1 MVPLDATVS
10 RSAGVIGDVRR
21 SELRVDRRTGVG
33 ARSHS
38 WLPPRWPGGRQVH
51 LNAKGG
57 VNAAVKVPALAPG
70 MAAGADSIAD
80 MDLLR
85 HGGMDRLFTGI
96 RAPSTLGT
104 FLRAITFGHI
114 RQLDSVAA
122 ALLTALTHKTP
133 LLPGAGTV
141 AYLDLDDTMRETHG
155 YAKQGA
161 GYGYSKVKGLNA
173 LLATVSTPCSAPV
186 IAATRLRKGSV
197 HSFRG
202 APRLITDALVT
213 ARKAGATGTVT
224 MRADSAYYN
233 RHVVAAA
240 RRGGAHFS
248 ITARMDPAVRRAIAS
263 IGEDAWVT
271 IKYPNAIWDDEE
283 GRWISDAEVAEVPVT
298 AFTSRRKAEHVTAR
312 LIVRRVKR
320 L

>member
-51 LNAKGG
+51 LNAKSG

-114 RQLDSVAA
+114 RPAGVRRRG
-122 ALLTALTHKTP
+122 
-133 LLPGAGTV
+133 LPHRPGP
-141 AYLDLDDTMRETHG
+141 E
-155 YAKQGA
+155 
-161 GYGYSKVKGLNA
+161 NA
-173 LLATVSTPCSAPV
+173 
-186 IAATRLRKGSV
+186 
-197 HSFRG
+197 
-202 APRLITDALVT
+202 
-213 ARKAGATGTVT
+213 
-224 MRADSAYYN
+224 
-233 RHVVAAA
+233 AAA
-240 RRGGAHFS
+240 RRRSGHLPRPGRH
-248 ITARMDPAVRRAIAS
+248 DPGRAEMQAVRAEHTA
-263 IGEDAWVT
+263 ALAA
-271 IKYPNAIWDDEE
+271 K
-283 GRWISDAEVAEVPVT
+283 DAEAAQLRQELES
-298 AFTSRRKAEHVTAR
+298 AQ
-312 LIVRRVKR
+312 
-320 L
+320 

>member
-10 RSAGVIGDVRR
+10 RSAGVVGDVRR
-21 SELRVDRRTGVG
+21 SELRVDRRTGAG

-38 WLPPRWPGGRQVH
+38 GLPPRWPGGRQAH

-114 RQLDSVAA
+114 RPAGVRRRGLPHRPGPENAA
-122 ALLTALTHKTP
+122 AARRDPFT
-133 LLPGAGTV
+133 
-141 AYLDLDDTMRETHG
+141 YLDLDDTIRATHD
-155 YAKQGA
+155 YAKPGV
-161 GYGYSKVKGLNA
+161 GYGYTKVKDLNA
-173 LLATVSTPCSAPV
+173 LLATVSTPTAAPV
-186 IAATRLRKGSV
+186 IAPSRLRKGS
-197 HSFRG
+197 SNSARG
-202 APRLITDALVT
+202 AAVPTAEALGT
-213 ARKAGATGTVT
+213 ART
-224 MRADSAYYN
+224 
-233 RHVVAAA
+233 A

-248 ITARMDPAVRRAIAS
+248 ITARMTATVKKAIGA
-263 IGEDAWVT
+263 IGADAWT
-271 IKYPNAIWDDEE
+271 AIRYPQAVWDEE
-283 GRWISDAEVAEVPVT
+283 ASAGSPTPRSPR
-298 AFTSRRKAEHVTAR
+298 SRSPAAAR
-312 LIVRRVKR
+312 
-320 L
+320 